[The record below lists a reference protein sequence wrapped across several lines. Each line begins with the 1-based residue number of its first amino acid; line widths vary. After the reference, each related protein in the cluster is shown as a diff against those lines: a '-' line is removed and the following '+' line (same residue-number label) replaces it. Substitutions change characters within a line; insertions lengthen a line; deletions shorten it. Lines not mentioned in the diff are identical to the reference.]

1 METGLVELCAMTKV
15 LIREAG
21 DADAEIVGELIDAM
35 DAHYNGAGNTA
46 GVAAAAKLVRATIGE
61 REGTRFLVATLDER
75 PAGIA
80 CFAVI
85 RPGHRHQGLVY
96 LKDLFVATEARG
108 AGVGRALLQALARLA
123 IETGIGRI
131 DLNTAHENEPARRLY
146 EGLDG
151 EREDVLRYRWS
162 GAGLRALAADPDSI
176 DGA

>member
-1 METGLVELCAMTKV
+1 MF
-15 LIREAG
+15 IREAG
-21 DADAEIVGELIDAM
+21 DADAEIAGELIDAM

-46 GVAAAAKLVRATIGE
+46 GAAAAAKLVRATVRD
-61 REGTRFLVATLDER
+61 REGTRFLIATLDEQ

-96 LKDLFVATEARG
+96 LKDIFVATEARG
-108 AGVGRALLQALARLA
+108 AGVGRALLQALACLA
-123 IETGIGRI
+123 IEAGIGRI

-146 EGLDG
+146 EGLGG

-162 GAGLRALAADPDSI
+162 GAALQGLTEDADGL